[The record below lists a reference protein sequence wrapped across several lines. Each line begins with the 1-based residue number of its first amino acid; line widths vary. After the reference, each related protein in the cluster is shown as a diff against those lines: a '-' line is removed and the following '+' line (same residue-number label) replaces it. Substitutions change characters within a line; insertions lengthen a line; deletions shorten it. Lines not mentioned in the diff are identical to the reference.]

1 MENIIESAKSLE
13 QLNET
18 ITKENFVLVYFSHE
32 KCNVCKV
39 LKPKVSEMLNKIFP
53 KVKMVYADTV
63 QNPEIAGQN
72 SIFAVP
78 TIVTYVEGKEYF
90 RRSRNIGIR
99 ELEDLIERPYSIINE

>member
-1 MENIIESAKSLE
+1 MENIIESAKSLQ

-39 LKPKVSEMLNKIFP
+39 LKPKVAEMLNKNFP
-53 KVKMVYADTV
+53 KVKMIYADTV
-63 QNPEIAGQN
+63 ENPEIAGQN